1 MMSVMMQAATETA
14 GKGATMTSESISS
27 ALEMIKSIVSWV
39 VSFVADNAVLM
50 VFFVAGL
57 IPVGIM
63 VFRKLKNAVR
73 QDGETMWQVVG

>member
-1 MMSVMMQAATETA
+1 MVSVMMQATTEA
-14 GKGATMTSESISS
+14 VQKGGTMTSEGISS

-39 VSFVADNAVLM
+39 VSFVADNAALM

-73 QDGETMWQVVG
+73 

>member
-1 MMSVMMQAATETA
+1 MMSVMMQATTEA
-14 GKGATMTSESISS
+14 VGKGATMTSEGISS
-27 ALEMIKSIVSWV
+27 ALDMIKSIVTWV
-39 VSFVADNAVLM
+39 VSFVANNAVLM

-73 QDGETMWQVVG
+73 

>member
-1 MMSVMMQAATETA
+1 MMSVMMQATTETA
-14 GKGATMTSESISS
+14 GKGAAMTSEGISS
-27 ALEMIKSIVSWV
+27 ALDMIKSIVSWV
-39 VSFVADNAVLM
+39 VSFVADNRVLM

-73 QDGETMWQVVG
+73 

>member
-1 MMSVMMQAATETA
+1 MVSVMMQATTQTA
-14 GKGATMTSESISS
+14 GKGATMTSEGISS
-27 ALEMIKSIVSWV
+27 ALDMIKSIVSWV
-39 VSFVADNAVLM
+39 VSFIADNPVLM

-73 QDGETMWQVVG
+73 

>member
-14 GKGATMTSESISS
+14 GKGATMTSEDISS

-73 QDGETMWQVVG
+73 

>member
-14 GKGATMTSESISS
+14 GKGDTMTSEGISS

-39 VSFVADNAVLM
+39 VSFVADNPVLM

-73 QDGETMWQVVG
+73 

>member
-1 MMSVMMQAATETA
+1 MVSVMMQATTETA
-14 GKGATMTSESISS
+14 GKGATMTSEGISS
-27 ALEMIKSIVSWV
+27 ALDMIKSIVSWV
-39 VSFVADNAVLM
+39 VSFIADNPVLM

-73 QDGETMWQVVG
+73 

>member
-14 GKGATMTSESISS
+14 GKGATMTSECISS

-39 VSFVADNAVLM
+39 VSFVADNPVLM

-73 QDGETMWQVVG
+73 

>member
-1 MMSVMMQAATETA
+1 MMSVMMQATES
-14 GKGATMTSESISS
+14 GVQKGGTMTSEGISS

-57 IPVGIM
+57 ITVGIM

-73 QDGETMWQVVG
+73 

>member
-1 MMSVMMQAATETA
+1 MVSVMMQATTEA
-14 GKGATMTSESISS
+14 VQKGGTMTSEGISS

-39 VSFVADNAVLM
+39 VSFVADNPVLM

-73 QDGETMWQVVG
+73 

>member
-1 MMSVMMQAATETA
+1 MMSVMMQATTESA
-14 GKGATMTSESISS
+14 GKGASMTSEGISS
-27 ALEMIKSIVSWV
+27 ALGMIKSIVSWV
-39 VSFVADNAVLM
+39 VSFVADNPVLM

-73 QDGETMWQVVG
+73 

>member
-1 MMSVMMQAATETA
+1 MVSVMMQAATETA

-73 QDGETMWQVVG
+73 

>member
-1 MMSVMMQAATETA
+1 MVSVMMQAATETA
-14 GKGATMTSESISS
+14 GKGATMASEGISS

-39 VSFVADNAVLM
+39 MSFVADNAVLM

-73 QDGETMWQVVG
+73 